1 MSKRLPRTEVVTNLR
16 TGFQLT
22 PGPSRK
28 PPFMPSGPGRITVRV
43 TSSIT
48 LSKLLATPVA
58 AAEFLVVD
66 TETNGLAG
74 DACEMTEVG
83 AVLVGGGELH
93 DRWSS
98 LCRCSAPLQRG
109 IQRFTGISQAMVDSA
124 PSLEQV
130 LPELARLLSG
140 RILVA
145 HNAPFDRRVLRQAFA
160 RIGLDW
166 PDPPVICT
174 AAVARRL
181 LPLQRK
187 RGLGALADA
196 LGIEVELAHRALA
209 DAETCARVLCALFPR
224 LCANAVTV
232 ADALALLRPARRR
245 RARGSAEVGPLGRLG
260 ASGSRGAGGGR
271 GATDPRAR
279 ARADAPLP
287 GPEFAELPTD
297 PGVYLFRDGSGK
309 ILYVGK
315 SVSIRN
321 RARAH
326 FAPSSPPAAWTGHA
340 RVVDYRTTG
349 SELGALILES
359 RLIAELKP
367 PGNQRL
373 TRRDDRLVYIR
384 CRLDIEYPILEVAP
398 DPAAGHAVSIG
409 PVHGRR
415 LALELV
421 EQLDSL
427 FGLRHCGRRLPRRD
441 YPSAYGQMG
450 RCLSPCLGD
459 LDPNLYRRRL
469 DQALRLFTGA
479 GERRAGARPGQ
490 ALLDHVEDELRRAS
504 ADRRYERAQAL
515 HRRAGRLRAILDR
528 LDGVL
533 ESTHAR
539 PRLVLARHPSEP
551 ALEGFWLAGG
561 RLVDFGPIADGEEM
575 AARCKAAVRRGGRV
589 GELGAHVPPAEIAPV
604 RILQTWL
611 ASHADTPWLWLDPMP
626 DAAALARFA
635 EAARTGG
642 AAVVDSAVA
651 GVESFGGEPVGGE
664 LVGAEVVSGER
675 EPDDDRHDGLVAH
688 EHR

>member
-1 MSKRLPRTEVVTNLR
+1 M
-16 TGFQLT
+16 G
-22 PGPSRK
+22 
-28 PPFMPSGPGRITVRV
+28 V
-43 TSSIT
+43 TSPNGFSEL
-48 LSKLLATPVA
+48 LSAPVA
-58 AAEFLVVD
+58 TAEFLVVD

-98 LCRCSAPLQRG
+98 VCRTSAPLQRG
-109 IQRFTGISQAMVDSA
+109 IQRFTGITQAMVDSA
-124 PSLEQV
+124 PSLEDV
-130 LPELARLLSG
+130 LPPLAQRLAG
-140 RILVA
+140 RVLVA
-145 HNAPFDRRVLRQAFA
+145 HNAPFDRRVLRQAFH
-160 RIGLDW
+160 RVGLEW
-166 PDPPVICT
+166 PNPPVICT

-209 DAETCARVLCALFPR
+209 DAETCGRVLCALFPR

-232 ADALALLRPARRR
+232 ADVLALLAPARRR
-245 RARGSAEVGPLGRLG
+245 RTRGSAEVGPLGRLG
-260 ASGSRGAGGGR
+260 TGGGR
-271 GATDPRAR
+271 GGAR
-279 ARADAPLP
+279 PSRVAAAAAGPA
-287 GPEFAELPTD
+287 PEFGELPSD
-297 PGVYLFRDGSGK
+297 PGVYLFRDGAGK

-315 SVSIRN
+315 SVSIRS

-326 FAPSSPPAAWTGHA
+326 FAPSSPPAAWTDQA
-340 RVVDYRTTG
+340 QVVDYRTTA

-367 PGNQRL
+367 PGNKRL

-384 CRLDIEYPILEVAP
+384 CRLDIEYPILDVAP

-409 PVHGRR
+409 PVHDRP
-415 LALELV
+415 LAQELV

-427 FGLRHCGRRLPRRD
+427 FGLRHCGRRLPRRE

-469 DQALRLFTGA
+469 DQALRLFTG
-479 GERRAGARPGQ
+479 GERGSEARPGQ
-490 ALLDHVEDELRRAS
+490 ALLDHLDDELRRAS
-504 ADRRYERAQAL
+504 AERRYERAQAL
-515 HRRAGRLRAILDR
+515 HRRAGRLRAILGR

-533 ESTHAR
+533 ESTHAQ
-539 PRLVLARHPSEP
+539 PRLVLARHPSKP

-561 RLVDFGPIADGEEM
+561 RLVDSGVIVDGEDL
-575 AARCKAAVRRGGRV
+575 AARSEAAARRGGRA
-589 GELGAHVPPAEIAPV
+589 GELGAHVPPGEIAPV

-611 ASHADTPWLWLDPMP
+611 ASHPDTATLMLEPMP
-626 DAAALARFA
+626 EPAAIA
-635 EAARTGG
+635 EF
-642 AAVVDSAVA
+642 VAVA
-651 GVESFGGEPVGGE
+651 RADD
-664 LVGAEVVSGER
+664 GASAER
-675 EPDDDRHDGLVAH
+675 ELGDDRRNAVIAD
-688 EHR
+688 EHV

>member
-1 MSKRLPRTEVVTNLR
+1 MS
-16 TGFQLT
+16 
-22 PGPSRK
+22 
-28 PPFMPSGPGRITVRV
+28 SGSGRITVGV
-43 TSSIT
+43 TSPIA
-48 LSKLLATPVA
+48 LSELLSTPVA
-58 AAEFLVVD
+58 TAEFLVVD

-98 LCRCSAPLQRG
+98 LCRTSAPLQRG
-109 IQRFTGISQAMVDSA
+109 IQRFTGITQAMVDSA
-124 PSLEQV
+124 PSLENV
-130 LPELARLLSG
+130 LPPLAQLLAG

-145 HNAPFDRRVLRQAFA
+145 HNAPFDRRVLRQAFV
-160 RIGLDW
+160 RIGLEW
-166 PDPPVICT
+166 PNPPVICT
-174 AAVARRL
+174 AAVARKL

-196 LGIEVELAHRALA
+196 LGVEVELAHRALA

-232 ADALALLRPARRR
+232 ADALALLAPIRRR
-245 RARGSAEVGPLGRLG
+245 RPRGSAEVGPLGRIGTG
-260 ASGSRGAGGGR
+260 AGRGTARRRPRGADDV
-271 GATDPRAR
+271 ASPA
-279 ARADAPLP
+279 
-287 GPEFAELPTD
+287 PEFGELPSD
-297 PGVYLFRDGSGK
+297 PGVYLFRDGAGK

-315 SVSIRN
+315 SVSIRS

-326 FAPSSPPAAWTGHA
+326 FAPSSPPAAWTGQA
-340 RVVDYRTTG
+340 QVVDYRTTG

-367 PGNQRL
+367 PGNKRL

-384 CRLDIEYPILEVAP
+384 CRLDIEYPILDVAP

-427 FGLRHCGRRLPRRD
+427 FGLRHCGRRLPRRE

-469 DQALRLFTGA
+469 DQVLRLFAG
-479 GERRAGARPGQ
+479 GERGPGVRPGQ
-490 ALLDHVEDELRRAS
+490 ALLDHVDAELRRAS
-504 ADRRYERAQAL
+504 AERRYERAQAL
-515 HRRAGRLRAILDR
+515 HRRAGRLRAILAR

-539 PRLVLARHPSEP
+539 PLLVLARHPSTS

-561 RLVDFGPIADGEEM
+561 RLVDSGVIAGDADL
-575 AARCKAAVRRGGRV
+575 AARCVAAVRRGGRT
-589 GELGAHVPPAEIAPV
+589 GELGAHVPPGEIAPV

-611 ASHADTPWLWLDPMP
+611 ASHP
-626 DAAALARFA
+626 DAATLTLEPLPDPAALAQVVAAAHAGGEEFVA
-635 EAARTGG
+635 AARAAGG
-642 AAVVDSAVA
+642 ASA
-651 GVESFGGEPVGGE
+651 
-664 LVGAEVVSGER
+664 ER
-675 EPDDDRHDGLVAH
+675 ELGDDRGNALVAD
-688 EHR
+688 EHV

>member
-1 MSKRLPRTEVVTNLR
+1 MASTIARSEL
-16 TGFQLT
+16 
-22 PGPSRK
+22 
-28 PPFMPSGPGRITVRV
+28 
-43 TSSIT
+43 
-48 LSKLLATPVA
+48 LSAPVA
-58 AAEFLVVD
+58 TAEFLVVD

-98 LCRCSAPLQRG
+98 LCRTSAPLQRG
-109 IQRFTGISQAMVDSA
+109 IQRFTGITQAMVDSA
-124 PSLEQV
+124 PSLEEV
-130 LPELARLLSG
+130 LPALAQLLTG
-140 RILVA
+140 RVLVA
-145 HNAPFDRRVLRQAFA
+145 HNATFDRRVLRQAFH
-160 RIGLDW
+160 RIGLEW
-166 PDPPVICT
+166 PNPPVICT
-174 AAVARRL
+174 ATVARKL

-196 LGIEVELAHRALA
+196 LAIEVELAHRALA

-224 LCANAVTV
+224 LCAHAVTV
-232 ADALALLRPARRR
+232 ADALALLAPAARRR
-245 RARGSAEVGPLGRLG
+245 TRGSAEIGPLGRLG
-260 ASGSRGAGGGR
+260 AGGGR
-271 GATDPRAR
+271 GAAQRRPRGGD
-279 ARADAPLP
+279 DAAGPA
-287 GPEFAELPTD
+287 PEFSELPSD
-297 PGVYLFRDGSGK
+297 PGVYLFRDGAGK

-326 FAPSSPPAAWTGHA
+326 FAPSSPPAAWTGQA
-340 RVVDYRTTG
+340 QVVDYRTTG

-427 FGLRHCGRRLPRRD
+427 FGLRHCGRRLPRRE

-469 DQALRLFTGA
+469 DEVLRLFA
-479 GERRAGARPGQ
+479 GSGRRPGARPGQ
-490 ALLDHVEDELRRAS
+490 ALLDHVDSELRRAS
-504 ADRRYERAQAL
+504 AERRYERAQAL
-515 HRRAGRLRAILDR
+515 QRRAGRLRAILDR

-533 ESTHAR
+533 EATHAR
-539 PRLVLARHPSEP
+539 PLLALARHPS
-551 ALEGFWLAGG
+551 AAVLEGFWLAGG
-561 RLVDFGPIADGEEM
+561 RLVDSGAIAEGEDL
-575 AARCKAAVRRGGRV
+575 AARCAAAVRRGGRV
-589 GELGAHVPPAEIAPV
+589 GELGAHVPPGEIAPV

-611 ASHADTPWLWLDPMP
+611 ASHPDTATLALEPTPDP
-626 DAAALARFA
+626 AALAAFVA
-635 EAARTGG
+635 AARADPGTSVEGELG
-642 AAVVDSAVA
+642 DDRASAVVAD
-651 GVESFGGEPVGGE
+651 
-664 LVGAEVVSGER
+664 
-675 EPDDDRHDGLVAH
+675 
-688 EHR
+688 EHV